1 MERQG
6 PHTPLRNIYLS
17 SWLDGL
23 NDHPAEKG
31 EGKKEKESLRR
42 RGEGMEKS
50 FAEEMCHRESRERA
64 ESGKMLTAFHLE
76 GNKAIRMT

>member
-31 EGKKEKESLRR
+31 EGK
-42 RGEGMEKS
+42 RGEREFEGEVRGRGKVWWRKC
-50 FAEEMCHRESRERA
+50 ATARESRERVR
-64 ESGKMLTAFHLE
+64 SGEMLTISHLE
-76 GNKAIRMT
+76 EE

>member
-23 NDHPAEKG
+23 NDHPAAKG
-31 EGKKEKESLRR
+31 EGKESLTERER
-42 RGEGMEKS
+42 ERGEGMEKVWWRKC
-50 FAEEMCHRESRERA
+50 ATGKESRKRA
-64 ESGKMLTAFHLE
+64 RGGKMLKSSA
-76 GNKAIRMT
+76 